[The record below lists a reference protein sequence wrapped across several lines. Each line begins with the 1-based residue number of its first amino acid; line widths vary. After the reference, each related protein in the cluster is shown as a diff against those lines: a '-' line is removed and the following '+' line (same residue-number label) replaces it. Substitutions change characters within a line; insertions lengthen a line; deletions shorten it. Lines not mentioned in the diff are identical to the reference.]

1 MTYTPDKIRNI
12 AIVGHQGSGKTSL
25 VESLAYKSQLIK
37 IKGTIE
43 NKNITAITQ
52 NHQRLYIGLLFF
64 APHAGQTLALAAMSA
79 PHVLHFIILF
89 PISAPL
95 YFNCPYTGYDDY
107 SPYMGN
113 CQY

>member
-43 NKNITAITQ
+43 NKNTILIIFQ
-52 NHQRLYIGLLFF
+52 MKRKSSLLYHLQLFHLLI
-64 APHAGQTLALAAMSA
+64 M
-79 PHVLHFIILF
+79 VI
-89 PISAPL
+89 
-95 YFNCPYTGYDDY
+95 N
-107 SPYMGN
+107 
-113 CQY
+113 